1 MGKLDLTYK
10 VYKLGRSD
18 LVLGFRIRG
27 PQRVLQTRY
36 EPQDISNALE
46 LLLNVSYT
54 IYSDR

>member
-18 LVLGFRIRG
+18 LVLGFRIGG

-36 EPQDISNALE
+36 EPLDTLDALE
-46 LLLNVSYT
+46 L
-54 IYSDR
+54 